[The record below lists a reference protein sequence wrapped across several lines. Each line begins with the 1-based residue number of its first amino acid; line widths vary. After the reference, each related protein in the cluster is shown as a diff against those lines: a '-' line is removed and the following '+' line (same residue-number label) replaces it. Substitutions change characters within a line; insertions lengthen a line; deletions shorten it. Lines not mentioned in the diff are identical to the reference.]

1 MNNALTSLWIECTY
15 TFIPGEK
22 SVIEI
27 GGDGGP
33 QLSFT
38 QKDKRLIEAFMG
50 HEQFWLYSSTINKL
64 SKAGIEELL
73 ETLWQDDLV
82 LSKEENGTNY
92 TQNEK
97 YFIKELKQ
105 RWTEMNEKDFI
116 CFIRFAEGGIP
127 Q

>member
-1 MNNALTSLWIECTY
+1 MSRIPTSLWIECTY
-15 TFIPGEK
+15 KFIPGEK
-22 SVIEI
+22 SIIEI

-38 QKDKRLIEAFMG
+38 QKDKRLIEAFMEHG
-50 HEQFWLYSSTINKL
+50 QFWLYSSTINKL
-64 SKAGIEELL
+64 SKDGIEELL
-73 ETLWQDDLV
+73 ETLLRDDLV

-97 YFIKELKQ
+97 HFIKELKQ
-105 RWTEMNEKDFI
+105 RWTEMDEKDFI

-127 Q
+127 R